1 MLSNCKTKYL
11 YFEIPFNNNDY
22 ECIIKVLSIGT
33 IGDADKTITKY
44 DIIWARD
51 ETNDGFLMKS
61 LISRYLKRRTFS
73 PDDFLSQRSV
83 IIHLFYYGARK

>member
-1 MLSNCKTKYL
+1 MSKFKNKYL
-11 YFEIPFNNNDY
+11 YFEIPFNNTDY

-33 IGDADKTITKY
+33 IGDADKTVTKY

-51 ETNDGFLMKS
+51 KTNDGFLMNP
-61 LISRYLKRRTFS
+61 LISRYLRQRTFS